1 MRGQSQPDRLAGPE
15 VASALVLRAALCSPE
30 PGALPSALSPETA
43 LERTPKTGW
52 SEVSLGMPRVP
63 GGEDPEFPLAVCQVG
78 APAAEVGDCPSEV
91 LLSPPPELVQRA
103 EVPSSLLLL
112 FPKSGCT
119 PPPTVPACRHFLRP
133 CCIQGSQPL
142 HVHSLTWS
150 GMNVNELPDS
160 RTVLS
165 VVTRAIFLPPGN

>member
-1 MRGQSQPDRLAGPE
+1 M
-15 VASALVLRAALCSPE
+15 
-30 PGALPSALSPETA
+30 
-43 LERTPKTGW
+43 GW

-78 APAAEVGDCPSEV
+78 APPTEAGDCPSEV

-103 EVPSSLLLL
+103 EVPCSPLLPL
-112 FPKSGCT
+112 PQIRT
-119 PPPTVPACRHFLRP
+119 HPPSTLPACRRFLRP

-142 HVHSLTWS
+142 HVHNLTWS